1 MAVRD
6 ELQEALKGAMRE
18 GNGLA
23 RDTLRMTLSALK
35 NREIELG
42 RELSEDD
49 ALAVVAKGV
58 KTRLESARQ
67 YADAGRDDLAS
78 KEKAEAE
85 LLQAYL
91 PRQLD
96 EAETRELVQGVIE
109 REDLSS
115 RKDLGRVMKAVMA
128 THRGQVDSKLVQRLA
143 AELLA

>member
-96 EAETRELVQGVIE
+96 EAETVS
-109 REDLSS
+109 SS
-115 RKDLGRVMKAVMA
+115 RA
-128 THRGQVDSKLVQRLA
+128 
-143 AELLA
+143 